1 MNMKQSH
8 RPALAA
14 ASRPR
19 SKRGL
24 LMLALEPR
32 LMFDGAVVATAAV
45 ADTHVDATRD
55 TSATR
60 SDAAAPATP
69 AAAER
74 PVAEQ
79 SAAVTG
85 RQVVFIDSGVRDYQS
100 LVSQMPPGTEVVMLD
115 GRGDGLAQIAR
126 WAQSHSGYSAIHIL
140 SHGTEGNLLLGTQT
154 LNGANMA
161 SHQAELSTIGQALSA
176 NGDILLYGCSIA
188 AGKDGAAFVDS
199 LARYTQ
205 ADVAASTD
213 MTGASSLGGNWVLER
228 SSGHID
234 VAGLRP
240 AYSYLLAQPVNGTT
254 SFDYIGNDQYF
265 AIGGSYGA
273 GLTAVNVAGWDVL
286 LKSAAAANCYIGIEA
301 MTGQTPMISGG
312 SNDGSPLS
320 YLSLSASNGYLFDL
334 AQVDVAIAGPSFGS
348 FVVVQLVGYRDGVA
362 VSGAILSLTL
372 TDTNLGGQLTSF
384 NVSSY
389 DAFKGIDSFRVQ
401 TDGSYQITGAFG
413 VDNVTATNFRA
424 PTVAPVLTP
433 SGGSSAYSG
442 GTGNAVTVDSSI
454 TVTDTDSTTQAS
466 ATVAITGNFRS
477 GEDLLAFSNSS
488 SVTYGNISASYNSST
503 GILTMTSSGA
513 TATLAQ
519 WQAALRAVTYQ
530 DTALA
535 PNTATR
541 TISFTIND
549 GGNDSTTVSR
559 NVTVAANVAPMI
571 SDLNGDNPTFTEK
584 GGAVKLD
591 TGSAVTVTDGDSPD
605 FNGGNVTVRITANGQ
620 YSQDALGIDTSG
632 TVALSSGTS
641 VGSVVTVGGVAIGV
655 IAGDGVSGHDLVISF
670 NSNATPA
677 RVSILVAALT
687 FNNGSSD
694 PGTASRTVNFSV
706 NDGHGGSSSG
716 NVVVSIA
723 AVNDAPTATAT
734 GRNPAF
740 TIGDAAVQVFSGASF
755 STVEAGQSLL
765 QLTLT
770 VSGLH
775 DGSSEILTIDG
786 SSVALTNG
794 NTLTSAGNGLS
805 ISVSVSGGVATV
817 TIVSSGMSGATA
829 SSVVNGMTY
838 RDSSSS
844 AIGGS
849 RVVTLTSVRDSG
861 GTSNGGVDTTSL
873 AVASSIMVGVVPV
886 VSVSGGSSAF
896 TAGDNMAS
904 TPVAVDSGMTVTDT
918 ASSTLASAMVS
929 ITGNFHAGED
939 ILAFSNGNSSL
950 YGNIVASYNNGTGV
964 LTMTSSGA
972 TATLAQWQA
981 ALRAVT
987 YTDSAVTPNT
997 ATRTISFQVNDG
1009 SASSTTVSRTLTVT
1023 AVDQTPVATGS
1034 GGSAAFTAGDNTVST
1049 PVVVDSGITVSDL
1062 DNSTLASA
1070 TVSITGNFHS
1080 GEDILAFS
1088 NTSAIA
1094 FGNIVASYNSGT
1106 GVLTMTSSGATAT
1119 LAQWQAALR
1128 AVTYTDSAV
1137 TPNSATRTISFSVSD
1152 GSKSSAVVSRSVT
1165 VAAVDQTPVTTTSG
1179 GSAAFAAGDNTA
1191 STPVVVDSG
1200 ITVSDLDNSTLASA
1214 TVSITGNFHSGE
1226 DVLAFSNGNASL
1238 YGNISASYDSSTGVL
1253 TLTSSGA
1260 TATLAQWQAALRA
1273 VTYTDSAVTPNT
1285 ATRTIS
1291 FAVNDGSKDS
1301 AAVSR
1306 TVTVAATDQTP
1317 IATATAGSGS
1327 YPVGGTPTPVVVDS
1341 GITLSDRDSS
1351 TLASA
1356 TVAITG
1362 NFRSGQDLLAFSN
1375 GNASL
1380 YGNISAS
1387 YNSSTGV
1394 LTLTS
1399 GGATATLAQ
1408 WQAALQAV
1416 TYNNSSTSPDTAS
1429 RTVSIRVN
1437 DGSKDSAAVTRVIA
1451 MQLSAPTVDGLT
1463 AGTDTGR
1470 SQSDGVTSNNMPT
1483 LSGTAIP
1490 NSLVTIYVDGVP
1502 VDGTVADSGGVWHY
1516 SFVSSLA
1523 DGVHDIT
1530 AMTSSGAVSS
1540 GLSLVCRV
1548 TIDTSA
1554 PSAPSSVAL
1563 STATDSGSSH
1573 SDGVTRIN
1581 QPTLVGTAEAGSTVA
1596 VYVDGVQVGT
1606 TTADGSGAWSYAL
1619 TSALADG
1626 DHSVRATGTDVAG
1639 NTGALSSAL
1648 TLTIDTVTPA
1658 VQQVSLLDAQPVSG
1672 NRAAYSVVFS
1682 KPVDMLTSADLS
1694 ILTSGTAHGSIL
1706 SITRSSPTTFIVQ
1719 LGDVGGNG
1727 NLSLV
1732 IKSGAAADLAG
1743 NTLSQPVTAP
1753 AYQVSTP
1760 STDLAPI
1767 MPSSPPVRPGGEG
1780 HPAPAVVVAPITPNI
1795 VLATTA
1801 GGTSAG
1807 SLPSIASWDAPVQ
1820 DAGGYRAFGQ
1830 SRQFGLDHFAM
1841 PALPQDGERTS
1852 GQSGL
1857 SGFVSAGLDA
1867 RAPVLRI
1874 VPDLGVLSVQ
1884 ADQSFSIQL
1893 PAGTVVARDPGGLTI
1908 QVRQSNGQPLPPWLH
1923 FDPATGTFSGK
1934 PPAGWSRTLSLEV
1947 SVFDK
1952 DGHRGQARLQLQ
1964 FGQRQAS
1971 AEAPAAEPAAR
1982 GKPALSEQFARARV
1996 ATAPDWQAPV
2006 TLPEPA

>member
-1 MNMKQSH
+1 
-8 RPALAA
+8 
-14 ASRPR
+14 
-19 SKRGL
+19 
-24 LMLALEPR
+24 
-32 LMFDGAVVATAAV
+32 
-45 ADTHVDATRD
+45 
-55 TSATR
+55 
-60 SDAAAPATP
+60 
-69 AAAER
+69 
-74 PVAEQ
+74 
-79 SAAVTG
+79 
-85 RQVVFIDSGVRDYQS
+85 
-100 LVSQMPPGTEVVMLD
+100 
-115 GRGDGLAQIAR
+115 
-126 WAQSHSGYSAIHIL
+126 
-140 SHGTEGNLLLGTQT
+140 
-154 LNGANMA
+154 
-161 SHQAELSTIGQALSA
+161 
-176 NGDILLYGCSIA
+176 
-188 AGKDGAAFVDS
+188 
-199 LARYTQ
+199 
-205 ADVAASTD
+205 
-213 MTGASSLGGNWVLER
+213 
-228 SSGHID
+228 
-234 VAGLRP
+234 
-240 AYSYLLAQPVNGTT
+240 
-254 SFDYIGNDQYF
+254 
-265 AIGGSYGA
+265 
-273 GLTAVNVAGWDVL
+273 
-286 LKSAAAANCYIGIEA
+286 
-301 MTGQTPMISGG
+301 
-312 SNDGSPLS
+312 
-320 YLSLSASNGYLFDL
+320 
-334 AQVDVAIAGPSFGS
+334 
-348 FVVVQLVGYRDGVA
+348 
-362 VSGAILSLTL
+362 
-372 TDTNLGGQLTSF
+372 
-384 NVSSY
+384 
-389 DAFKGIDSFRVQ
+389 
-401 TDGSYQITGAFG
+401 
-413 VDNVTATNFRA
+413 
-424 PTVAPVLTP
+424 
-433 SGGSSAYSG
+433 
-442 GTGNAVTVDSSI
+442 
-454 TVTDTDSTTQAS
+454 
-466 ATVAITGNFRS
+466 
-477 GEDLLAFSNSS
+477 
-488 SVTYGNISASYNSST
+488 
-503 GILTMTSSGA
+503 
-513 TATLAQ
+513 
-519 WQAALRAVTYQ
+519 
-530 DTALA
+530 
-535 PNTATR
+535 
-541 TISFTIND
+541 
-549 GGNDSTTVSR
+549 
-559 NVTVAANVAPMI
+559 
-571 SDLNGDNPTFTEK
+571 
-584 GGAVKLD
+584 
-591 TGSAVTVTDGDSPD
+591 
-605 FNGGNVTVRITANGQ
+605 
-620 YSQDALGIDTSG
+620 
-632 TVALSSGTS
+632 
-641 VGSVVTVGGVAIGV
+641 
-655 IAGDGVSGHDLVISF
+655 
-670 NSNATPA
+670 
-677 RVSILVAALT
+677 
-687 FNNGSSD
+687 
-694 PGTASRTVNFSV
+694 
-706 NDGHGGSSSG
+706 
-716 NVVVSIA
+716 
-723 AVNDAPTATAT
+723 
-734 GRNPAF
+734 
-740 TIGDAAVQVFSGASF
+740 
-755 STVEAGQSLL
+755 
-765 QLTLT
+765 
-770 VSGLH
+770 
-775 DGSSEILTIDG
+775 
-786 SSVALTNG
+786 
-794 NTLTSAGNGLS
+794 
-805 ISVSVSGGVATV
+805 
-817 TIVSSGMSGATA
+817 
-829 SSVVNGMTY
+829 
-838 RDSSSS
+838 
-844 AIGGS
+844 
-849 RVVTLTSVRDSG
+849 
-861 GTSNGGVDTTSL
+861 
-873 AVASSIMVGVVPV
+873 
-886 VSVSGGSSAF
+886 
-896 TAGDNMAS
+896 
-904 TPVAVDSGMTVTDT
+904 
-918 ASSTLASAMVS
+918 
-929 ITGNFHAGED
+929 
-939 ILAFSNGNSSL
+939 
-950 YGNIVASYNNGTGV
+950 
-964 LTMTSSGA
+964 
-972 TATLAQWQA
+972 
-981 ALRAVT
+981 
-987 YTDSAVTPNT
+987 
-997 ATRTISFQVNDG
+997 
-1009 SASSTTVSRTLTVT
+1009 
-1023 AVDQTPVATGS
+1023 
-1034 GGSAAFTAGDNTVST
+1034 ST

-1226 DVLAFSNGNASL
+1226 DILAFSNTSAIAF
-1238 YGNISASYDSSTGVL
+1238 GNIVASYNSGTGVL
-1253 TLTSSGA
+1253 TMTSSGA

-1362 NFRSGQDLLAFSN
+1362 NFHSDQDLLAFSN
-1375 GNASL
+1375 GNSSL

-1399 GGATATLAQ
+1399 GGGTATLAQ

-1429 RTVSIRVN
+1429 RTVSIGVN

-1451 MQLSAPTVDGLT
+1451 MQLLVPTVDGLT
-1463 AGTDTGR
+1463 VGSDTGR

-1490 NSLVTIYVDGVP
+1490 NSLVTIYVDGVQ
-1502 VDGTVADSGGVWHY
+1502 VDGTVADSAGVWHY

-1540 GLSLVCRV
+1540 GLSPACRV

-1554 PSAPSSVAL
+1554 PSAPSGVAL

-1606 TTADGSGAWSYAL
+1606 TTADGSGAWRYAL

-1626 DHSVRATGTDVAG
+1626 DHSVRATGTDAAG

-1658 VQQVSLLDAQPVSG
+1658 VQQVTLLDAQPVSG
-1672 NRAAYSVVFS
+1672 NRAAYSVAFS

-1767 MPSSPPVRPGGEG
+1767 MPSSPPTRPGGDG

-1830 SRQFGLDHFAM
+1830 PRQFGLDHFAM
-1841 PALPQDGERTS
+1841 PALTGDGERT
-1852 GQSGL
+1852 GGRSGL

-1884 ADQSFSIQL
+1884 ADQSFSVRL

-1934 PPAGWSRTLSLEV
+1934 PPAGWNRTLSLEV

-1964 FGQRQAS
+1964 FGQRLAS

-1996 ATAPDWQAPV
+1996 ATAPDWQAPA